1 MKTELKN
8 SGDVIVDLVAGLLAV
23 VSCVALVLIVY
34 LGIAL
39 VRYLALIDVI

>member
-1 MKTELKN
+1 MKIENKN

-39 VRYLALIDVI
+39 VRYLALIGVI